1 MKEYSKRNTCAGC
14 DNDNLSTIFNFGNI
28 SLLGQ
33 YPKRIRRDKEYELGL
48 IQCKNCKLVQTN
60 SIIDPDFLF
69 KDYRYSSSVSLSDY
83 FKGVAKLL
91 TERHDLKNKKVLEFG
106 CNDGVLMKP
115 LSDLGVDITGVD
127 PATNIVNI
135 ARGKGLNV
143 INDYFNFNNFKNHEN
158 KYDVVI
164 ANNTFAH
171 VVNLQDTL
179 KTIKHVLK
187 DGGLFI
193 FEVHYLGNLISEL
206 QWDNI
211 YHEHIYYYSIQSLRN
226 LFKNMLI
233 EKVESLDVHSGSVR
247 VIVRNVNISND
258 DIVSELPSNIKS
270 MELELMKDSIEK
282 FSTKTQNHIISLK
295 NLISSLKRGNKIVG
309 YGASG
314 RAAVMCNV
322 MGWDSSDISY
332 IIDESSERTNRY
344 ISNTDIKIVGRDKIT
359 DDIDIIVI
367 FAWNYSKMIME
378 KLPRDKYLF
387 LVLFP
392 QIQMV
397 RNFNDLIEIKSL

>member
-1 MKEYSKRNTCAGC
+1 MNEYSMRTKCAGC
-14 DNDNLSTIFNFGNI
+14 GNQDLSTIFDLGNV

-33 YPKRIRRDKEYELGL
+33 YPKTIRRDKEYPLGL
-48 IQCKNCKLVQTN
+48 IQCNKCKLVQTN
-60 SIIDPDFLF
+60 SIINPDFLF
-69 KDYRYSSSVSLSDY
+69 KDYRYSSSVSLSNY
-83 FKGVAKLL
+83 FKDVARLL
-91 TERHDLKNKKVLEFG
+91 TERHDLKNRKVLEFG

-115 LSDLGVDITGVD
+115 LSDLGVNVVGVD

-135 ARGKGLNV
+135 AREKGLNV

-193 FEVHYLGNLISEL
+193 FEVHYLGNLINEL
-206 QWDNI
+206 LWDNI
-211 YHEHIYYYSIQSLRN
+211 YHEHIYYYSIEALKY
-226 LFKNMLI
+226 LFKNMTI
-233 EKVESLDVHSGSVR
+233 EKVESLDVHSGSIR
-247 VIVRNVNISND
+247 VTIRNTDLPNTGV
-258 DIVSELPSNIKS
+258 VSEIKGNIKNI
-270 MELELMKDSIEK
+270 ELKLMNDSIER
-282 FSTKTQNHIISLK
+282 FSVNVQNHITSLK
-295 NLISSLKRGNKIVG
+295 NLMNSLKKGNKIVG

-322 MGWDSSDISY
+322 MKWDSSDISY
-332 IIDESSERTNRY
+332 IIDESSERVNRY
-344 ISNTDIKIVGRDKIT
+344 ISNTDIKIVDKDKIT
-359 DDIDIIVI
+359 GDVDIIII
-367 FAWNYSKMIME
+367 FAWNYSKMIMD
-378 KLPRDKYLF
+378 KLPTGEYTF

-392 QIQMV
+392 HIQMV
-397 RNFNDLIEIKSL
+397 KNFNELVGIKSL